1 MEHLV
6 HVTVPVRDVAGRREV
21 PAASR
26 LQRARTLRGPSDDL
40 QPRSLRCNR
49 ILRGLVASIRRLQ
62 EHLHR
67 RRDVLDALG
76 DVRRE
81 VVVRRARCEGAI
93 AIVFIEEHGLRAE
106 GRPVVRDPGLD
117 VRHVEGLGPHLGGRN
132 AGVHVLLDKLRA
144 DLVISHGQASLG
156 VCLQLWREL
165 PAIHL
170 DEVDGLGVTHK
181 SAASR
186 IQVCAPTSSP
196 AEELH
201 DRRGLCVGGVHLAA
215 QALEFRRGEVRG
227 AASRRR
233 ICAGGTVVRRE
244 GRRAL

>member
-1 MEHLV
+1 MEHVV
-6 HVTVPVRDVAGRREV
+6 HVTVPARDVAGRREV

-67 RRDVLDALG
+67 RRDVPDALG
-76 DVRRE
+76 DIRRE
-81 VVVRRARCEGAI
+81 AIIRRTSCQGAI
-93 AIVFIEEHGLRAE
+93 AVVSIEVHGLRAK
-106 GRPVVRDPGLD
+106 GRVRDPVLD
-117 VRHVEGLGPHLGGRN
+117 VRHIVGLGPNLGGRN